1 MTTPKQ
7 EIRRP
12 AGALALLIALLTL
25 SGTSAAARY
34 EVSYTGI
41 NLNLTGFIDLDP
53 NPEGLYQ
60 GSANFMGSVV
70 DGYEIR
76 VAGDLRGNFI
86 FTPANSVI
94 GFGGRGG
101 DLDWQV
107 TNSSILLTSMVTS
120 TNSNGPPS
128 TEIVSTFDGNQWLR
142 VTDSFIDYRNN
153 ANGGNQVTP
162 YTTAT
167 VPIAFNTFLPNGGPF
182 VSTLVPLPPA
192 VAMLLPACAALAG
205 YRRRLSASRHH

>member
-1 MTTPKQ
+1 MIAYTRG
-7 EIRRP
+7 IRIP
-12 AGALALLIALLTL
+12 AITLVLLTL
-25 SGTSAAARY
+25 LLVVPGTSTAARY

-53 NPEGLYQ
+53 NPEGVYQ
-60 GSANFMGSVV
+60 GSADFMSSVV
-70 DGYEIR
+70 DSYEIR

-86 FTPANSVI
+86 FTPANSLI
-94 GFGGRGG
+94 GLFGRGG
-101 DLDWQV
+101 DLDWEV
-107 TNSSILLTSMVTS
+107 TNSSILVTSAVTS
-120 TNSNGPPS
+120 TNTNGPPQ

-153 ANGGNQVTP
+153 ANGGNQITS

-167 VPIAFNTFLPNGGPF
+167 VPLAFNTFLPNGGPF

-192 VAMLLPACAALAG
+192 IAMLLPPVVILVA
-205 YRRRLSASRHH
+205 RRHRQTVS

>member
-1 MTTPKQ
+1 MIAYTQ
-7 EIRRP
+7 GIRIP
-12 AGALALLIALLTL
+12 ACTLALLTL
-25 SGTSAAARY
+25 LLVVPGTSTAARY

-53 NPEGLYQ
+53 NPEGIYQ
-60 GSANFMGSVV
+60 GSSSFMNAVV
-70 DGYEIR
+70 DSYEIR

-86 FTPANSVI
+86 FTPANSLI
-94 GFGGRGG
+94 GLAGRGW
-101 DLDWQV
+101 DLDWEV
-107 TNSSILLTSMVTS
+107 THTSILITSTVTS
-120 TNSNGPPS
+120 TNSNGPPQ

-153 ANGGNQVTP
+153 ANGGNQTTP

-167 VPIAFNTFLPNGGPF
+167 VPLAFNTFLPNGGPF

-192 VAMLLPACAALAG
+192 IAMLLPAVLTLVACR
-205 YRRRLSASRHH
+205 YRQTMN